1 MIEKINKATEF
12 LKSRIN
18 FSPKLG
24 IILGTGLNSIAEMV
38 QNPIIIP
45 YEDIPGIAVS
55 TAPSHIGQLIAG
67 EINSLKVIIMQGRLH
82 YYEGYSMAE
91 ITSPIRILKN
101 LGITHLLITN
111 AVGSLNKNFL
121 LGDLVLITDH
131 MNFMGSNPLI
141 GKSYEEF
148 GEHFPSMHEPYNL
161 ELIKLAQKIA
171 KENKFEIKTGI
182 YAAMSGPSLETNA
195 ECKMLRTL
203 GADLVGMS
211 TVPEVIVG
219 IQCELKILGISVV
232 TNLSN
237 LFHSEPHDQQ
247 DIQNIAA
254 KAGKKL
260 EILIL
265 NLIKKI

>member
-18 FSPKLG
+18 FIPKLG

-141 GKSYEEF
+141 GKAYEEF

-171 KENKFEIKTGI
+171 EENKFEIKTGI